1 MQDSSLRKMSASRAP
16 APLSLVFAGVLL
28 AAALLLQSEWVARL
42 EEHAF
47 ARLPTEAAPLAL
59 LLTYPFHHSA
69 PLHLVFSCL
78 GIWGVGRSVE
88 LMTGGWHLGAGL
100 LLGALVGALAHAGC
114 VWTGALTPE
123 SSLEG
128 ALPLLGTLLGM
139 YSTILPGWRIGD
151 ASRWPRIPLKA
162 RTAGWAAAFACALWW
177 FLGWFPRG
185 GPLPSLAGLLAGWA
199 YARGLGFG
207 DRLFLQ
213 HAILESDALEK
224 RIQDMDWEEFLAREL
239 NPVLEKIA
247 RQGLRSLNRSERRI
261 LRHSRRKLEGW

>member
-1 MQDSSLRKMSASRAP
+1 MSASRAP
-16 APLSLVFAGVLL
+16 APLSLIFASVLL
-28 AAALLLQSEWVARL
+28 SADLLLKSRMLLHL
-42 EEHAF
+42 EEQAL
-47 ARLPTEAAPLAL
+47 ARLPTEAAQLAK

-69 PLHLVFSCL
+69 PAHLALSCL

-88 LMTGGWHLGAGL
+88 LMTGGCHLGAGL
-100 LLGALVGALAHAGC
+100 LLGALVGALTHASSL
-114 VWTGALTPE
+114 WTGALTPE
-123 SSLEG
+123 SPLEG

-162 RTAGWAAAFACALWW
+162 RTAGWATAFACALWW

-185 GPLPSLAGLLAGWA
+185 GPLPTLAGLLAGWA

-213 HAILESDALEK
+213 QAFLESDALEK
-224 RIQDMDWEEFLAREL
+224 RIQGMDWEEFLAKEL
-239 NPVLEKIA
+239 NPVLEKIS
-247 RQGLRSLNRSERRI
+247 RQGLRSLNRSERRV